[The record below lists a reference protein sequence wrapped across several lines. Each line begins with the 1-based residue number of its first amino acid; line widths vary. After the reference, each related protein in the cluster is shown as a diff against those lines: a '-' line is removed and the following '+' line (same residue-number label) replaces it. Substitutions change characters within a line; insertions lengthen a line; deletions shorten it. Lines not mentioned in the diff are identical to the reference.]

1 MSKRGVMLLAL
12 TIAAS
17 FAGSAE
23 LQSIQVAVGSIRT
36 ADHTT
41 FHLERATLEQVF
53 LHLTGRSLR
62 D

>member
-1 MSKRGVMLLAL
+1 MRP
-12 TIAAS
+12 AA
-17 FAGSAE
+17 AG
-23 LQSIQVAVGSIRT
+23 AVTS
-36 ADHTT
+36 